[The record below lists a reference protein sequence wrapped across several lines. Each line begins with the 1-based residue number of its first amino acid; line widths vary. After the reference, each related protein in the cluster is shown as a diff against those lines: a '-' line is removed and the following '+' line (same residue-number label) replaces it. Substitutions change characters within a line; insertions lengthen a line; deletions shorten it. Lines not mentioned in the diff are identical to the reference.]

1 MNTVWSNLH
10 VLFSLVL
17 VTLKFRYKE
26 RNSDHCLFRNCD
38 SDLGSMTYFCS
49 YLSSKRREEFKE
61 FQDFAEVNQ
70 LDILKHC
77 QTRWLSLQKVVDRVL
92 DQFPALLSY
101 FTSHADVEK
110 PGRVKRIQE
119 QLANP
124 LCKLS
129 LQFLSFTLPLL
140 NEQQIVSGLLLIDT
154 K

>member
-26 RNSDHCLFRNCD
+26 RNSNHCLFRNCD

-61 FQDFAEVNQ
+61 FQDFAEVDLEALSDKMAFLAESCWQSPRSVSSASQ
-70 LDILKHC
+70 LLHKPCRCRKARSSEENPRTTC
-77 QTRWLSLQKVVDRVL
+77 QPTISTI
-92 DQFPALLSY
+92 PAIHP
-101 FTSHADVEK
+101 TSSEW
-110 PGRVKRIQE
+110 I
-119 QLANP
+119 
-124 LCKLS
+124 
-129 LQFLSFTLPLL
+129 
-140 NEQQIVSGLLLIDT
+140 QQIVSGLLLNDT